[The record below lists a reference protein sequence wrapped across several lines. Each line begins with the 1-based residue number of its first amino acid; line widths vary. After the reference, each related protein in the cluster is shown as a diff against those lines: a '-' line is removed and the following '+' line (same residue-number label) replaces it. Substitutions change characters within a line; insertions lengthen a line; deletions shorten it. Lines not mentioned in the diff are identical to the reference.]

1 MKNEALLIGATGFAG
16 QAILPHLSKKYDHVH
31 ILARRECDFSHLD
44 NVSVYVS
51 NLDNE
56 KLIDSLAEQCK
67 TILYFAWDSTPG
79 KTALN
84 PNFELSENLS
94 PLIRFL
100 EILQKH
106 KDIHLLFLSSAGT
119 IYGNSDSTPI
129 DENQPFFPRSYYAAS
144 KISGEAFITAFG
156 RQTGSRITI
165 LRPTNFYGVGQPY
178 VKGFGLIRTI
188 FEHVINDTS
197 IEIWGDGN
205 AKRDFLYIDDFVSAC
220 LLLLNQNSMPAVQ
233 IYNISS
239 GFTASINEICDLIE
253 AISGRKIK
261 KVYSPSRSVDLRYIS
276 IDSSKLKSI
285 GWTSNTTLSQGLTFT
300 WEWLCKTRSHL
311 LKKGH

>member
-156 RQTGSRITI
+156 RQTGSQITI

>member
-31 ILARRECDFSHLD
+31 ILARRECDFSDLD
-44 NVSVYVS
+44 NVRVCVS

-156 RQTGSRITI
+156 RQTGSQITI